1 MTRCHPPE
9 FERAC
14 LIDTK
19 TVKISMSCFQDM
31 PRFCFENQ
39 WNACFE
45 AFWTPSSRQCSRM
58 TRCHPPEFERACLID
73 TRTVKISM
81 SFFKDM
87 PQFCFENQRM
97 LVFEL
102 YLFILIAI
110 YGQKYD
116 IHRHQICINRI
127 FDISSIILV
136 DFLEEKY
143 QTRY

>member
-14 LIDTK
+14 PIDTK
-19 TVKISMSCFQDM
+19 TVKISMSFLQD
-31 PRFCFENQ
+31 R
-39 WNACFE
+39 
-45 AFWTPSSRQCSRM
+45 
-58 TRCHPPEFERACLID
+58 
-73 TRTVKISM
+73 
-81 SFFKDM
+81 
-87 PQFCFENQRM
+87 PQFCLENER
-97 LVFEL
+97 FEL
-102 YLFILIAI
+102 FLFILIAI
-110 YGQKYD
+110 YGQRYD